1 MSYLL
6 LRLLLRSINSKALN
20 LHTVTQS
27 PQAVHL
33 SGYSTAICAPVLSS
47 TASGALIINYMN
59 NFTLCTFTP
68 VKMTEY
74 KEQDQAC

>member
-1 MSYLL
+1 MMTSF
-6 LRLLLRSINSKALN
+6 
-20 LHTVTQS
+20 HT
-27 PQAVHL
+27 AF
-33 SGYSTAICAPVLSS
+33 
-47 TASGALIINYMN
+47 ASGALVINYMN